1 MRCQGGKFG
10 ESHLDQRL
18 TIRQNRFTVSGSR
31 FTVII
36 EGCRMQGLGFR
47 GLQKCQISGSHLDQ
61 RFRREAGA
69 TSRSRTNAWGPGYHG
84 VFILHE
90 MVCCRVEMV
99 LMVESAKQNVQLV
112 RLVLLV
118 GTKMFNWFNWFCW
131 LKPRC

>member
-1 MRCQGGKFG
+1 
-10 ESHLDQRL
+10 
-18 TIRQNRFTVSGSR
+18 
-31 FTVII
+31 
-36 EGCRMQGLGFR
+36 MQGLGFR

-69 TSRSRTNAWGPGYHG
+69 TFRSRTNAWGPGYHG

-99 LMVESAKQNVQLV
+99 LMVEYGPEALGDSQNKVQLV

-118 GTKMFNWFNWFCW
+118 G
-131 LKPRC
+131 